1 LRCVRIVLWKIFV
14 RAERKALLFLYT
26 FLGGNFVEEIK
37 FVDYKSCR
45 ECAKNI
51 KLYDIKYK
59 KAVLK
64 ERLQLKRCAGCDTLI
79 DIADEIR
86 SVEIANKKDTNR
98 ETKPSGV

>member
-1 LRCVRIVLWKIFV
+1 M
-14 RAERKALLFLYT
+14 
-26 FLGGNFVEEIK
+26 EEIK
-37 FVDYKSCR
+37 FVDYKSCK

-51 KLYDIKYK
+51 KLYNIDYK

-86 SVEIANKKDTNR
+86 RGEIADKKNTNR
-98 ETKPSGV
+98 KTKPSGI